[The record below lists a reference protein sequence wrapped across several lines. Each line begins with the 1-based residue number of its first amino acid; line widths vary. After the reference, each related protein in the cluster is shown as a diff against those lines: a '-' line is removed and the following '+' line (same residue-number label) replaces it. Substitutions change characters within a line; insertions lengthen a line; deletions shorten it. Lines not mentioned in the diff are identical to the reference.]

1 MRSKLLAPAV
11 LMLSALS
18 VVAAPIAASAQ
29 PRDDRDRSD
38 HDRDYRDHGQRHKVW
53 VCKDVH
59 KEANKGTVVGALGGT
74 LVGSAIA
81 GHGNKLGGALIGGGV
96 GAVAG
101 HQIAKGNAKK
111 NCHWEYRR

>member
-11 LMLSALS
+11 LMLSALT
-18 VVAAPIAASAQ
+18 VAAVPIAASAQ
-29 PRDDRDRSD
+29 PRDYDRDHD
-38 HDRDYRDHGQRHKVW
+38 HRHKVW
-53 VCKDVH
+53 VCKDPH
-59 KEANKGTVVGALGGT
+59 KAANTGTLVGGLGGA

-101 HQIAKGNAKK
+101 HQIAKSNAKK
-111 NCHWEYRR
+111 NCHWEWRR